1 MIFTQMTDKNDEN
14 VSSKLKNVKQRLIDR
29 NNTSGDRSSGHVYA
43 FLWLFSRD
51 PRRPNQSELR
61 LSPFFGENDSS
72 LAAGF

>member
-1 MIFTQMTDKNDEN
+1 MTDKNDEN

-51 PRRPNQSELR
+51 PGDGQTVKIEVTS
-61 LSPFFGENDSS
+61 FFWRK
-72 LAAGF
+72 